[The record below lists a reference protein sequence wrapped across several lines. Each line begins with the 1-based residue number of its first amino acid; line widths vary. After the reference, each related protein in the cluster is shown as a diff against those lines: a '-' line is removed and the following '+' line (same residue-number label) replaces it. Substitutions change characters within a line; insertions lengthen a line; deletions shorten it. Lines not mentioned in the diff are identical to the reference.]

1 MSFPPRSSLRRAVAG
16 PGVVVAALLASLAG
30 LAPAAEDRGTPVQ
43 VGIDARLGYTID
55 PASVQA
61 NGQLVRYHLSGH
73 GLANA
78 DSYQAEV
85 VVDCAAHTRRELS
98 AESHDH
104 LLGSQTFAPDP
115 RMHDVPRGSRL
126 DTELRQACRLATGAG
141 HATLSPAAAA
151 LAASVPVFVTHSPTG
166 DNVELGI
173 RPARL
178 PPGKPHA
185 AAAAADL
192 QAAGTLDRVDYAIV
206 VDSVRREGK
215 VTSYDLQQVVPGF
228 AFTTWQHVVVDCD
241 ARLRAIA
248 PEDAA
253 PGTQL
258 KATRVGG
265 GSRADRELTLACA
278 LPAGPRKA
286 WFAGFVVSGD
296 GYVVAPHAR
305 TSGCTSLH
313 TAGPHPRVLQPIGDE
328 DDISVF
334 KIQGRGPWTPM
345 PAVRLSPSLDH
356 VRVTVLGVFGT
367 APRVGAAYAEMAGA
381 NARDT
386 GWPQVRTLNSQ
397 ALREGIVWGN
407 DGAALGLALG
417 QADIATGAGHV
428 DVRMLTSA
436 MIRERLARHGI
447 DWALSFEGRPDE
459 ESAMRMAVAATLP
472 LACDHAR

>member
-1 MSFPPRSSLRRAVAG
+1 MSFPPRSSPRRAVAA

-78 DSYQAEV
+78 DSYQAEGRRRLRRAHPARAV
-85 VVDCAAHTRRELS
+85 GRDHDTCWGRAASR
-98 AESHDH
+98 A
-104 LLGSQTFAPDP
+104 DP

-228 AFTTWQHVVVDCD
+228 AFTTRQHVVVDCERGC
-241 ARLRAIA
+241 ARSRPRTPAPAPSSRPRAW
-248 PEDAA
+248 AA
-253 PGTQL
+253 
-258 KATRVGG
+258 A
-265 GSRADRELTLACA
+265 
-278 LPAGPRKA
+278 AGPTENSR
-286 WFAGFVVSGD
+286 S
-296 GYVVAPHAR
+296 PAR
-305 TSGCTSLH
+305 C
-313 TAGPHPRVLQPIGDE
+313 PRARARPG
-328 DDISVF
+328 S
-334 KIQGRGPWTPM
+334 
-345 PAVRLSPSLDH
+345 PAS
-356 VRVTVLGVFGT
+356 
-367 APRVGAAYAEMAGA
+367 
-381 NARDT
+381 
-386 GWPQVRTLNSQ
+386 W
-397 ALREGIVWGN
+397 
-407 DGAALGLALG
+407 
-417 QADIATGAGHV
+417 
-428 DVRMLTSA
+428 
-436 MIRERLARHGI
+436 
-447 DWALSFEGRPDE
+447 
-459 ESAMRMAVAATLP
+459 
-472 LACDHAR
+472 